1 VFTNPLHLRLR
12 MDPDERLAAA
22 VGGVARF
29 LADGAGLA
37 NNLILELQSSV
48 LSVCRHCF
56 GLHVSATPCDVA
68 FHRLADRIEMEVF
81 LPLEEAP
88 ADKGH
93 LAWPGVDEVHCET
106 RGASAVLRLTK
117 FVPPSPDA
125 E

>member
-1 VFTNPLHLRLR
+1 

-22 VGGVARF
+22 VGGAARF

-37 NNLILELQSSV
+37 NELIFELQSSA
-48 LSVCRHCF
+48 LSACRHCF
-56 GLHVSATPCDVA
+56 GLHLTKTPCEVA
-68 FHRLADRIEMEVF
+68 FHRLSDRIEMELF
-81 LPLEEAP
+81 LPVEEAP

-106 RGASAVLRLTK
+106 RGGLAVLRLTK
-117 FVPPSPDA
+117 FVTPSPDA

>member
-1 VFTNPLHLRLR
+1 

-37 NNLILELQSSV
+37 NEVILELQSSV
-48 LSVCRHCF
+48 LSVCHHCF
-56 GLHVSATPCDVA
+56 GLHLSGTPCEVA
-68 FHRLADRIEMEVF
+68 FHRFADRIEMELF
-81 LPLEEAP
+81 LPAEEAP

-106 RGASAVLRLTK
+106 RGATAVLRLTK
-117 FVPPSPDA
+117 FVIPSPDA

>member
-1 VFTNPLHLRLR
+1 

-22 VGGVARF
+22 VGGAARF

-37 NNLILELQSSV
+37 NEDIFELQSSV

-56 GLHVSATPCDVA
+56 GLHLSKTPCEVA
-68 FHRLADRIEMEVF
+68 FHRLADRIEMELF
-81 LPLEEAP
+81 LPVEEAP

-106 RGASAVLRLTK
+106 RGELAVLRLTK
-117 FVPPSPDA
+117 FVTPSPDA

>member
-1 VFTNPLHLRLR
+1 

-29 LADGAGLA
+29 FADNAGLG
-37 NNLILELQSSV
+37 NERILELQSSV
-48 LSVCRHCF
+48 LSACRHCF
-56 GLHVSATPCDVA
+56 GLHHSGAPCEVA
-68 FHRLADRIEMEVF
+68 FHRLPDRIEMELF
-81 LPLEEAP
+81 LPIEEAP

-106 RGASAVLRLTK
+106 RGTSAVLRLTK